1 MNNLCNKVNPR
12 LFYGQNYKNNSEFDY
27 KDFDMN
33 YQNNDDFEIEKQN
46 NTQGNEFN
54 ENLTFHGVKDIKE
67 LIDEKL
73 DYQRYNIE
81 YNLFGFDKEK
91 DEKDIKR
98 AIIFQFKNNDNNDE
112 IFIGKKKNRE
122 KNIKIHTQYLSEND
136 EYLADISKNYELIND
151 EINLSSCIKLKEN
164 EKVKLGRKKL
174 NSIKNGKHNKFSDDN
189 IINKIKGNF
198 LNYFIR
204 DIIKKFSIKKKIDIK
219 KLPRDIIS
227 DLNKKRN
234 EKLYKTK
241 LSDFLLKN
249 KISSKYTSCDEY
261 ENKKIIKNIYKE
273 KKEKKVMKI
282 LELTFEELFVIFR
295 RKLNDNEDK
304 KKLKEIYKKIEGLN
318 INGKNNNYKDIVY
331 LIEFINKKY
340 KEKMS
345 ENELDEYIRRIK
357 SLCLGYEKWFNNKI
371 GRTCRKQYDS

>member
-73 DYQRYNIE
+73 DYQRYNRE
-81 YNLFGFDKEK
+81 YNLFEFDKEK

-122 KNIKIHTQYLSEND
+122 KNIKTHTQYLSEND

-273 KKEKKVMKI
+273 NKEKKVMKI

>member
-1 MNNLCNKVNPR
+1 MNHFCNKENPR
-12 LFYGQNYKNNSEFDY
+12 LLYDHNHKDHSEFYY
-27 KDFDMN
+27 KDFDIN
-33 YQNNDDFEIEKQN
+33 YQTNDGLDKEEPIN
-46 NTQGNEFN
+46 LQGNEFN
-54 ENLTFHGVKDIKE
+54 ENLTFHGVKDIKK
-67 LIDEKL
+67 LIDEKS

-81 YNLFGFDKEK
+81 YNSSEFDKEK
-91 DEKDIKR
+91 DEKEIKK
-98 AIIFQFKNNDNNDE
+98 AIIFHFKCNDNNE
-112 IFIGKKKNRE
+112 ENFIGKKKKRE
-122 KNIKIHTQYLSEND
+122 KNIISFIQNLSENNK
-136 EYLADISKNYELIND
+136 YIKDINQNYDLIND
-151 EINLSSCIKLKEN
+151 EVDSSGYIKLEEN

-204 DIIKKFSIKKKIDIK
+204 DIIKKFSIKKSIDIK

-249 KISSKYTSCDEY
+249 KISTKYTSCDEY
-261 ENKKIIKNIYKE
+261 ENRKIIKNIYKA

-282 LELTFEELFVIFR
+282 LELTFEELFIIFR
-295 RKLNDNEDK
+295 RKLNDKEDK
-304 KKLKEIYKKIEGLN
+304 IKLKEIYKKIEGLN
-318 INGKNNNYKDIVY
+318 LTGKKNNYKDIEY
-331 LIEFINKKY
+331 LIDFIKKKY

-357 SLCLGYEKWFNNKI
+357 SLCLGYEKWFSQKI

>member
-98 AIIFQFKNNDNNDE
+98 AIIFQFKNNVNNDE

-122 KNIKIHTQYLSEND
+122 KNIKTHTQYLSEND

-151 EINLSSCIKLKEN
+151 EVNLSSCIKLKE
-164 EKVKLGRKKL
+164 
-174 NSIKNGKHNKFSDDN
+174 
-189 IINKIKGNF
+189 
-198 LNYFIR
+198 
-204 DIIKKFSIKKKIDIK
+204 
-219 KLPRDIIS
+219 
-227 DLNKKRN
+227 
-234 EKLYKTK
+234 
-241 LSDFLLKN
+241 
-249 KISSKYTSCDEY
+249 
-261 ENKKIIKNIYKE
+261 
-273 KKEKKVMKI
+273 
-282 LELTFEELFVIFR
+282 IF
-295 RKLNDNEDK
+295 
-304 KKLKEIYKKIEGLN
+304 
-318 INGKNNNYKDIVY
+318 
-331 LIEFINKKY
+331 
-340 KEKMS
+340 
-345 ENELDEYIRRIK
+345 
-357 SLCLGYEKWFNNKI
+357 
-371 GRTCRKQYDS
+371 

>member
-98 AIIFQFKNNDNNDE
+98 AIIFQFKNNVNNDE

>member
-122 KNIKIHTQYLSEND
+122 KNIKTHTQYLSEND

-273 KKEKKVMKI
+273 NKEKKVMKI

>member
-73 DYQRYNIE
+73 DYQRYNSE
-81 YNLFGFDKEK
+81 YNLFEFDKEK

-98 AIIFQFKNNDNNDE
+98 AIIFQFKNNVNNDE

-122 KNIKIHTQYLSEND
+122 KNIKTHTQYLSEND

-151 EINLSSCIKLKEN
+151 EVNLSSCIKLKEN

>member
-98 AIIFQFKNNDNNDE
+98 AIIFQFKNNVNNDE

-122 KNIKIHTQYLSEND
+122 KNIKTHTQYLSEND

-151 EINLSSCIKLKEN
+151 EVNLSSCIKLKEN